1 MLDVL
6 KFLHE
11 SEDCKFF
18 KTPLSRNSQKRL
30 EHKENQTKCRK
41 MTRNPGSHVRILT
54 YRTWAISVNIRL
66 CIWYFLLGSIPRGMS
81 PPTRVRKERMS
92 EKEDREKA
100 PKPEAKRIRQ
110 FRSKHWKLE
119 PRVRFLSWAGKNMD
133 PVNIDW
139 VLQKLGFSDA
149 QLTIPKWAQRGAMD
163 PMDTF
168 LSVLVDRLLAGMQES
183 SSYLGDEE

>member
-1 MLDVL
+1 MTFIGRM
-6 KFLHE
+6 FLTQFWFV
-11 SEDCKFF
+11 S
-18 KTPLSRNSQKRL
+18 
-30 EHKENQTKCRK
+30 
-41 MTRNPGSHVRILT
+41 
-54 YRTWAISVNIRL
+54 
-66 CIWYFLLGSIPRGMS
+66 LGSIPRGMS
-81 PPTRVRKERMS
+81 PPSRVPKERMT

-139 VLQKLGFSDA
+139 VLQKLGFSHA

-163 PMDTF
+163 PMDAF
-168 LSVLVDRLLAGMQES
+168 LSLLVDRLLAGMQES
-183 SSYLGDEE
+183 ASYLGDEN